1 MSLPIIQYIK
11 YREYLACGRYS
22 QPYSADGSSNAA
34 FHCQCCSNTANK
46 HMHTVLIHDRL
57 TATATILVFRV
68 VNNLTQRPKT
78 QSRTATWLP
87 VHSPSESL
95 FSTEYTCCS
104 HCLCLADYQ
113 PQIGRSHSHRQH
125 LRQLCLWHGWGLTHS
140 HCNTSHHYQGL
151 SNATVGTSLL
161 ELYII
166 QPTTQYYPYYKR

>member
-1 MSLPIIQYIK
+1 MSLCNRRQLCPVWKCISIIRLHRIASGAAYCYRSSVVYWSVCVLVTTLSPAKIAEPTQAGRKMSLPIIQYIK

-87 VHSPSESL
+87 VLSPSESL
-95 FSTEYTCCS
+95 FST
-104 HCLCLADYQ
+104 
-113 PQIGRSHSHRQH
+113 
-125 LRQLCLWHGWGLTHS
+125 
-140 HCNTSHHYQGL
+140 
-151 SNATVGTSLL
+151 
-161 ELYII
+161 
-166 QPTTQYYPYYKR
+166 